1 MRQREL
7 GTTGLELSVAGF
19 GAWAIGGPWAW
30 GWGRQ
35 DDGESIDALHRAL
48 DAGVNWIDTA
58 PAYGLGHSERIVG
71 RALRERRDVHRIR
84 VATKCGLWA
93 DGQRDVY
100 DLRPSS
106 IRREIDESRRR
117 LGIDVI
123 DLYQIHWPDRQTG
136 TPVEESWTAMAE
148 LVTKGKVRHLGVSN
162 FTVELLERCERIR
175 HVDSLQPP
183 LSLIDRSAL
192 AELLP
197 WCVAHGTGVLCYS
210 PMQSGLLTGSFSRQ
224 RAASLPSD
232 DWRWRDPEFQEPR
245 LSANLVL
252 AERLRPV
259 AARHGTTVAAVAV
272 SWVLAQAGVTAAIA
286 GARRPA
292 QVDGWI
298 AAGDLGLTLQD
309 LDELEGA
316 EPPAAPAPPAGEAPP
331 PSQAPPAG
339 EAPPPSQA
347 PPAGEAPPPGGPSA

>member
-1 MRQREL
+1 VQHREL
-7 GTTGLELSVAGF
+7 ATTGLELSVVGF

-30 GWGRQ
+30 GWGPQ

-71 RALRERRDVHRIR
+71 YVLRERGDAHRIR

-93 DGQRDVY
+93 DRSGDVY

-106 IRREIDESRRR
+106 IRREVDDSRRR
-117 LGIDVI
+117 LGVDVI

-136 TPVEESWTAMAE
+136 TPVEESWTTMAE
-148 LVTKGKVRHLGVSN
+148 LVEEGKVRHVGVSN

-175 HVDSLQPP
+175 HVDSVQPP
-183 LSLIDRSAL
+183 LSLVDHAAL

-197 WCVAHGTGVLCYS
+197 WCRARSTGVVCYS
-210 PMQSGLLTGSFSRQ
+210 PMQSGLLTGSLSRE
-224 RAASLPSD
+224 RVARLPHD
-232 DWRWRDPEFQEPR
+232 DWRRRDPEFREPR
-245 LSANLVL
+245 LSANLAL

-259 AARHGTTVAAVAV
+259 AARHGVSVAAAAV
-272 SWVLAQAGVTAAIA
+272 GWALAQPGVTAAIV

-292 QVDGWI
+292 QVDGWT
-298 AAGDLGLTLQD
+298 AAGDLALGQED
-309 LDELEGA
+309 LDELERAAGA
-316 EPPAAPAPPAGEAPP
+316 PDAGPGPAAVVPGEV
-331 PSQAPPAG
+331 G
-339 EAPPPSQA
+339 R
-347 PPAGEAPPPGGPSA
+347 

>member
-1 MRQREL
+1 MRAREL
-7 GTTGLELSVAGF
+7 GTTGLDLSVVGF

-35 DDGESIDALHRAL
+35 DDRESIGALHRAL

-71 RALRERRDVHRIR
+71 RALRERRDADRVR

-93 DGQRDVY
+93 EGQRDVY
-100 DLRPSS
+100 DLRPGS
-106 IRREIDESRRR
+106 IRREVDASRRR
-117 LGIDVI
+117 LGVEVL
-123 DLYQIHWPDRQTG
+123 DLYQIHWPDQSTG
-136 TPVEESWTAMAE
+136 TPVEESWTTMAE
-148 LVTKGKVRHLGVSN
+148 LVTEGKVRHVGVSN

-183 LSLIDRSAL
+183 LNLIDRSAL
-192 AELLP
+192 ADLLP

-210 PMQSGLLTGSFSRQ
+210 PMQSGLLTGSFNHE

-232 DWRWRDPEFQEPR
+232 DWRRRDPEFQEPR
-245 LSANLVL
+245 LSANLAL

-259 AARHGTTVAAVAV
+259 AARHGTSVAAVAV
-272 SWVLAQAGVTAAIA
+272 GWVLGQAGVTAAIA

-298 AAGDLGLTLQD
+298 GAGDLVLMPEDFAD
-309 LDELEGA
+309 LEPA
-316 EPPAAPAPPAGEAPP
+316 EPFPGEPAAGEPSPSDAPVAGA
-331 PSQAPPAG
+331 
-339 EAPPPSQA
+339 
-347 PPAGEAPPPGGPSA
+347 